1 MAHSKGGDCE
11 QERTR
16 LCYIGHGTFNY
27 GTCVLF
33 KSMLKAQTVPSLKSN
48 GKSEHVH
55 MTNTAKVAC
64 TSAVPVRDLQ
74 GFL

>member
-1 MAHSKGGDCE
+1 MAHSKGGDFSA
-11 QERTR
+11 QARQGQG

-55 MTNTAKVAC
+55 IDKQ
-64 TSAVPVRDLQ
+64 LQ
-74 GFL
+74 RWHALQR